1 MSVSEQKKISG
12 SSSSYSEFEAETP
25 TVLTTINFNNQDN
38 EADDDDDEKLNKKI
52 NMISEPSKILEL
64 IENLSSTTN
73 SIELQIIINNH
84 VSSSDIRQISLKN
97 ETLNNGTCENKNE
110 LEKHFSQVVEGV
122 VGTYT
127 NTLIY
132 CIKNPLLVHGM
143 HKIKSKSTIALLVCI
158 AGDETQRKNYEL
170 CIQETFKYSIGHLLT
185 SVELFEEKRVRG
197 QCQNLLRVAKHLL
210 GKIGDLGELLKGVMQ
225 EAKNITN
232 AERCSLFLIDDN
244 GELVSKVFDGNDSS
258 EEVRIEMGKGIAGYV
273 AQTGKLLN
281 IRNAYNHPL
290 FYKGV
295 DEATGFKT
303 NSLLCFPI
311 CGGPDEG
318 VIGVAQLCNKLDG
331 NHFDK
336 CDEETATAFSVYC
349 GISIMHALV
358 HRQVQKAEA
367 RYKLSQELLLYHM
380 KVPDVDIQSL
390 LNDTTPLPNF
400 SSFNFCPRSVDDHTS
415 IRISLKMFEN
425 LNFCKRFHIR
435 RPKLARFIL
444 TVEKGYRDTPYHNWH
459 HAFSVAH
466 FAYCL
471 LYNLKLMER
480 DILSPLQA
488 LSFLVAGFC
497 HDLDHRGMS
506 NSYMAQ
512 TGSPLARLYSSEG
525 SVNERHHLSQA
536 ICILNDSSSKILDG
550 LTTEEF
556 KECIDYLRDLILDT
570 DLANHFRKLNDIKK
584 LNSDNVKENQELLMS
599 LLITCCDLN
608 DQVKSWET
616 VHNVAELVYAEFFA
630 QGDLEKQMGLRPEIM
645 NDRQKACI
653 PRLQIEFLDSVIT
666 PTFEILAQIFP
677 ETNAFLDQITINRNH
692 WEQLI
697 TKDEHNSME

>member
-1 MSVSEQKKISG
+1 MSVSNQQLTSDAGKI
-12 SSSSYSEFEAETP
+12 
-25 TVLTTINFNNQDN
+25 LQLI
-38 EADDDDDEKLNKKI
+38 EKL
-52 NMISEPSKILEL
+52 SA
-64 IENLSSTTN
+64 TTD

-84 VSSSDIRQISLKN
+84 LKTLTNASYVFLVPLLPPNNEGLIQVINDKILEKEVRFLVSSSDIHKITLKN
-97 ETLNNGTCENKNE
+97 ANLNNGDCDIGE
-110 LEKHFSQVVEGV
+110 LEKHFCPVVEEV
-122 VGTYT
+122 VERYD

-132 CIKNPLLVHGM
+132 CIRNPQLVVSRS
-143 HKIKSKSTIALLVCI
+143 KSKNTSNTALLVCI
-158 AGDETQRKNYEL
+158 AGTEEQRKPFEL
-170 CIQETFKYSIGHLLT
+170 LVQETCKYSVGHLLT
-185 SVELFEEKRVRG
+185 AVELYEEKRVRG
-197 QCQNLLRVAKHLL
+197 QCQNLLRVAKHML

-225 EAKNITN
+225 EAKNLTN

-258 EEVRIEMGKGIAGYV
+258 EEIKIEMGKGIAGYV

-303 NSLLCFPI
+303 KNLLCFPI
-311 CGGPDEG
+311 CGGEEEG

-331 NHFDK
+331 YHFDK

-390 LNDTTPLPNF
+390 LSDTTPLPDF
-400 SSFNFCPRSVDDHTS
+400 SSFNFCPRSVNDHTS

-425 LNFCKRFHIR
+425 LNFCKKFHIR
-435 RPKLARFIL
+435 RNKLARFIL
-444 TVEKGYRDTPYHNWH
+444 TVQKGYRDTPYHNWD

-471 LYNLKLMER
+471 LYNLKLTER
-480 DILSPLQA
+480 GFLSPLQG
-488 LSFLVAGFC
+488 LSFLIAGFC

-556 KECIDYLRDLILDT
+556 KECIDYLRNLILDT
-570 DLANHFRKLNDIKK
+570 DLANHFRKLNDIKT
-584 LNSDNVKENQELLMS
+584 LTSENITTEENRALLMS
-599 LLITCCDLN
+599 LLITSCDLN
-608 DQVKSWET
+608 DQVKTWET
-616 VHNVAELVYAEFFA
+616 VHTVAELVYAEFFA
-630 QGDLEKQMGLRPEIM
+630 QGDLEKQMGLRPDIM

-653 PRLQIEFLDSVIT
+653 PRLQIEFLDSVIF
-666 PTFEILAQIFP
+666 PTFQILAQIFP
-677 ETNAFLDQITINRNH
+677 ETSAFLSQITLNRNQ
-692 WEQLI
+692 WAQLV
-697 TKDEHNSME
+697 TKEHKEHNRLEDY